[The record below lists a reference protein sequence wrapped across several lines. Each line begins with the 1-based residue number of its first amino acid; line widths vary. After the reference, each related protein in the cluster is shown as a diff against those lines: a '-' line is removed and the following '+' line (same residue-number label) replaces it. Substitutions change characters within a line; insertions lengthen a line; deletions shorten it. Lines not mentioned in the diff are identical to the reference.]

1 MTAEQA
7 GRQWK
12 TLAPLFRD
20 PVYDGCSDPTV
31 VYNQEENSWWMFYTQ
46 RRASLPV
53 VGVSGSFGTEVG
65 IASSPDGGK
74 TWVYRGTAQGL
85 SIDWGHNTFWAPE
98 VFFDKKAGLYRMI
111 VTYTQGVPHRWGLCG
126 GKCGMVHYT
135 SRNLYEWKYCNF
147 VFGRQ
152 HSDIIDACVFP
163 LPQGGYRMWYRDT
176 ALGCSILFSDT
187 QDFVQFT
194 EPRTAVEDHSEGPNV
209 FSLGG
214 HYWLLTDSLGKRSG
228 LTVYRSTDLLHWEW
242 QPEKLLAAP
251 GSRPLDDSPGRHAD
265 VVTVGNDA
273 YIYYFTQPWR
283 DYSKPADFT
292 AVQDRQAV
300 CVIQC
305 ARIYCENGVLRCDRD
320 EDFDVLLPFGRE
332 SGVEGQ

>member
-98 VFFDKKAGLYRMI
+98 VFFDKKSWTIPHDRHVYAG
-111 VTYTQGVPHRWGLCG
+111 
-126 GKCGMVHYT
+126 
-135 SRNLYEWKYCNF
+135 S
-147 VFGRQ
+147 
-152 HSDIIDACVFP
+152 A
-163 LPQGGYRMWYRDT
+163 
-176 ALGCSILFSDT
+176 A
-187 QDFVQFT
+187 
-194 EPRTAVEDHSEGPNV
+194 
-209 FSLGG
+209 SLGTLRRKMRNG
-214 HYWLLTDSLGKRSG
+214 SLYQPQPVRMEV
-228 LTVYRSTDLLHWEW
+228 LQFCIW
-242 QPEKLLAAP
+242 QAAF
-251 GSRPLDDSPGRHAD
+251 RHH
-265 VVTVGNDA
+265 
-273 YIYYFTQPWR
+273 
-283 DYSKPADFT
+283 
-292 AVQDRQAV
+292 
-300 CVIQC
+300 
-305 ARIYCENGVLRCDRD
+305 
-320 EDFDVLLPFGRE
+320 
-332 SGVEGQ
+332 